1 MQTGGMIIEGRV
13 AIART
18 PQEIFD
24 VLVDPAAWSTLDAA
38 LVDVVPRDLVVPGST
53 GTMRRRVGL
62 GLTVTTA
69 WENTEFVP
77 GARLENLIKGFGY
90 ELRETIVLA
99 ADPIGT
105 QVDVIDTLIPTS
117 LVGRAMVA
125 VSRGIIERD
134 LHRRFAKLKVVLEVG
149 SATERPSDRRR

>member
-1 MQTGGMIIEGRV
+1 MPSGAMIVESQVG
-13 AIART
+13 IART
-18 PQEIFD
+18 PREVFD
-24 VLVDPAAWSTLDAA
+24 VLADPATWFTVDAA
-38 LVDVVPRDLVVPGST
+38 LVDVVPREPLVPGTT

-90 ELRETIVLA
+90 ELRESVVLA
-99 ADPIGT
+99 ADPNGT
-105 QVDVIDTLIPTS
+105 QVTVVDTLTPTS

-134 LHRRFAKLKVVLEVG
+134 LHARYAKLKSLLEAG
-149 SATERPSDRRR
+149 SSAES